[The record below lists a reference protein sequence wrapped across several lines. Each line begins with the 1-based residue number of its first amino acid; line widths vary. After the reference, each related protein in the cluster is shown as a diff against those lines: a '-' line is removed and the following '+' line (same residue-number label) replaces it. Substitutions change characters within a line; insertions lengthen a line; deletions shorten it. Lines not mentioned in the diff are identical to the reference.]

1 MTPFCPLWHQLCSP
15 LTEQGGG
22 QGRQVHLVS
31 LEVLKV
37 TAKPISQVDWPYLS
51 SPNSAHSV
59 LEKAELVS
67 PHTVKDTVA
76 GFA

>member
-51 SPNSAHSV
+51 R
-59 LEKAELVS
+59 LQ
-67 PHTVKDTVA
+67 TVRILFWKRLS
-76 GFA
+76 